1 MLLDTY
7 NTLKSGLPNAIRVA
21 KEYLEP
27 NGYRLKGV
35 RIDSGDMAYLSK
47 KIRER
52 LDAADMKDCQI
63 VASNSLDEYLI
74 ESLLS
79 QGAQID
85 SLGVGE
91 NLVTSK
97 SSPVFGGV
105 YKLSAIIKD
114 GEMVP
119 KIKVSE
125 NIEEPL
131 SYL

>member
-1 MLLDTY
+1 
-7 NTLKSGLPNAIRVA
+7 
-21 KEYLEP
+21 
-27 NGYRLKGV
+27 
-35 RIDSGDMAYLSK
+35 MAYLSK

-97 SSPVFGGV
+97 SSPGFRRC
-105 YKLSAIIKD
+105 L
-114 GEMVP
+114 
-119 KIKVSE
+119 
-125 NIEEPL
+125 
-131 SYL
+131 